1 MLLVLKKA
9 KGSTAIVV
17 TFVRNFKKMD
27 AFWDIM
33 KYTLPSV
40 VVFLTVYFM
49 LSQYFAQERVKWAQI
64 QQKEMFQHSLP
75 LKLQAYERL
84 ALFLERIRIPNL
96 MLRFP
101 AAEATPESLC
111 KMLML
116 GVQQEYEH
124 NMVQQIYVSEKL
136 WEIVVHVKNEV
147 LHHLDQA
154 STECKDKDLETLRQ
168 LLLSKVHSE
177 SSRTIDMGLEGI
189 RKEKKLILI

>member
-1 MLLVLKKA
+1 ME
-9 KGSTAIVV
+9 
-17 TFVRNFKKMD
+17 
-27 AFWDIM
+27 AFLEII

-40 VVFLTVYFM
+40 VVFLTVYYM
-49 LSQYFAQERVKWAQI
+49 LGQYFMHERAKYAQM

-101 AAEATPESLC
+101 SADATPESLC

-136 WEIVVHVKNEV
+136 WEITIHVKNEV

-154 STECKDKDLETLRQ
+154 SQECKDADAETLRQ
-168 LLLSKVHSE
+168 LLLSRVHADCSK
-177 SSRTIDMGLEGI
+177 SIDLALDAV
-189 RKEKKLILI
+189 RKEIKLILA